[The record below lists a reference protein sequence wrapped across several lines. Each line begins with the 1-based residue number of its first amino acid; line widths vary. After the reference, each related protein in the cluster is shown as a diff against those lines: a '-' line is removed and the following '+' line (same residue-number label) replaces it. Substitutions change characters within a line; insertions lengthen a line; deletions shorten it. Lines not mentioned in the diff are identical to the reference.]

1 MRISRA
7 LPEHVI
13 WLDAQRRTAAGRR
26 AQGSG
31 SDVAFRANPAKP
43 AQAAPRLIQREELL
57 ASLDRASAAKVTLIS
72 APAGGGKTSLLRAW
86 ADGPGQPYRLA
97 VVQVRRDQQDSQQF
111 WLAVLGAIRAA
122 SGTPGEGEQL
132 AATPDFNEAAIG
144 ERVLAELAEH
154 RDRTFLVIDD
164 LHELT
169 SPEALTQL
177 TRLLEK
183 LPQHVHAILATRR
196 DLPLRLHK
204 LRLAGELAEIRA
216 ADLRFTQR
224 ETRQFLETSGIALS
238 EAGVAKLH
246 QRTEGWAAGL
256 RLAAISLAS
265 SPDPESFVA
274 EFSGSS
280 RTVAEYLLA
289 EMLEC
294 QPAEVQQLLL
304 RTSLLDRVN
313 GELADLL
320 TGNPGSEG
328 ILLDL
333 EDANAFVVSL
343 DPARTWFRYHHL
355 FAELLRLELRRR
367 LPEEV
372 PVLHRL
378 AAGWLSQH
386 GEIIDA
392 IRHTQAAGD
401 WSDAA
406 RLLADHSFGLTL
418 DGQAQTIETLLRA
431 FPPGAV
437 TEGPDIPLAR
447 ATSELARGLLDEGAA
462 HLAVAETSIAATP
475 PDRQHR
481 LEVATAAL
489 KLSLAR
495 KRGHLAGVVEQVRF
509 LASPVTGQ
517 SDEDIALD
525 SDLRAVA
532 LMNLGIVEAWS
543 LGNQDSERHL
553 QEGADLARRIG
564 RPYLEVACLAELAFA
579 SKIEPFATTQQR
591 CREAIALAEQHG
603 WGAEPVIA
611 PALVNLAGTLIWTGE
626 FDEGDRWLRRAARA
640 LETDSGPLVRL
651 LLHLGT
657 GQLLSGRRR
666 QREALAEY
674 SAAEQLQLQLE
685 GSHALA
691 AQLTGFRL
699 SAQARLGQLSEA
711 RASLAALDDDLAGS
725 AEIGNARAA
734 ICLAEGNPAAALAA
748 ARDVRDGIAP
758 AIGYVTVVEANLLAA
773 FAHRELGDQRA
784 AATAAEC
791 ALALA
796 EPDRLVLPFAMTG
809 SLELLEAMPRHET
822 AHAALLAD
830 IVDILRGASI
840 SAGNEAPRAEIEP
853 LSPSELRVLRYLPT
867 NLSRPEIASQLSV
880 SVNTV
885 NTHIRSIYAKLQA
898 QDRSS
903 AVQRAREMRLLSV
916 GLNS

>member
-1 MRISRA
+1 
-7 LPEHVI
+7 
-13 WLDAQRRTAAGRR
+13 
-26 AQGSG
+26 
-31 SDVAFRANPAKP
+31 VAFRTNPPKP
-43 AQAAPRLIQREELL
+43 ARAAPQLIRRGELL
-57 ASLDRASAAKVTLIS
+57 ASLDRATAAKVTLIS

-86 ADGPGQPYRLA
+86 ADGPGQAYRLA
-97 VVQVRRDQQDSQQF
+97 IVQVRRDQQDSQQF
-111 WLAVLGAIRAA
+111 WLTVLSAIRAA
-122 SGTPGEGEQL
+122 SDTPGEGDQL
-132 AATPDFNEAAIG
+132 AATPDFNEAAIS
-144 ERVLAELAEH
+144 ERVLSELAGH

-183 LPQHVHAILATRR
+183 LPQHVHAVLATRR

-204 LRLAGELAEIRA
+204 LRLAGDLAEIRA
-216 ADLRFTQR
+216 ADLRFTEH
-224 ETRQFLETSGIALS
+224 ETRQFLEAAGIALS
-238 EAGVAKLH
+238 EAGVARLH

-256 RLAAISLAS
+256 RLAAMSLAS
-265 SPDPESFVA
+265 SPDPERFVA

-294 QPAEVQQLLL
+294 QPAEVQQLLQ
-304 RTSLLDRVN
+304 RTSLLDRIN

-320 TGNPGSEG
+320 TGHSGSER

-333 EDANAFVVSL
+333 EDANGFVVSL
-343 DPARTWFRYHHL
+343 DPSRTWFRYHHL
-355 FAELLRLELRRR
+355 FADLLRLELRRR
-367 LPEEV
+367 MPEEL

-378 AAGWLSQH
+378 AAKWLIGH
-386 GEIIDA
+386 GEIVDA

-401 WSDAA
+401 WPGAA

-418 DGQAQTIETLLRA
+418 DGQAQTIQTLLRA

-447 ATSELARGLLDEGAA
+447 ATSELARGRLDEAA
-462 HLAVAETSIAATP
+462 ARLTVAEASIAAAP
-475 PDRQHR
+475 ADRKHR

-489 KLSLAR
+489 RLSLAR
-495 KRGHLAGVVEQVRF
+495 KRGHLAGVVDQVRF
-509 LASPVTGQ
+509 LASPVSGQ

-564 RPYLEVACLAELAFA
+564 RPYLEVACLSELAFA
-579 SKIEPFATTQQR
+579 SKIEPFATTRRR

-603 WGAEPVIA
+603 WDAEPVIA
-611 PALVNLAGTLIWTGE
+611 PALVNLAGVLIWTGE
-626 FDEGDRWLRRAARA
+626 FDEGDRWLRRAVRA
-640 LETDSGPLVRL
+640 VETDAGPVIRL
-651 LLHLGT
+651 LLHIGT
-657 GQLLSGRRR
+657 GALLAGRRR
-666 QREALAEY
+666 LSEALAEY
-674 SAAEQLQLQLE
+674 RAAEHLQAQLE
-685 GSHALA
+685 GSHALMP
-691 AQLTGFRL
+691 QLTSWRL
-699 SAQARLGQLSEA
+699 ATQARLGQLSGA
-711 RASLAALDDDLAGS
+711 RASLAALDPGLAGS
-725 AEIGNARAA
+725 GEIGNARAV
-734 ICLAEGNPAAALAA
+734 ICLAEGNPAAALIAVQ
-748 ARDVRDGIAP
+748 DVRNGTAP
-758 AIGYVTVVEANLLAA
+758 VVGYVTVAEAHLLAA
-773 FAHRELGDQRA
+773 LAHGELGDQRA
-784 AATAAEC
+784 ASAETER

-796 EPDRLVLPFAMTG
+796 EADRVVLPFAMTG

-830 IVDILRGASI
+830 ILDVMHGSSI
-840 SAGNEAPRAEIEP
+840 SPGNQSLPAEIDQ

-867 NLSRPEIASQLSV
+867 NLSRPEIASALSI

-885 NTHIRSIYAKLQA
+885 NTHVRNIYAKLQA

-903 AVQRAREMRLLSV
+903 AVQRAREMRLLSA